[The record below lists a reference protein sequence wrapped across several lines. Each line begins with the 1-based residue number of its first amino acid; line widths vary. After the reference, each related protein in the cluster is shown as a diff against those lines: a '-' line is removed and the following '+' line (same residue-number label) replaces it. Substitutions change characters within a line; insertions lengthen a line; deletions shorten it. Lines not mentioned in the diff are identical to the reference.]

1 MINENQALLN
11 RMHVVLDAIIIIVTY
26 MLAWV
31 LHFQTGFVGD
41 AHFLSFQEYIR
52 VLLFIVPSYLILYA
66 IFNLY
71 SPKRVQGRRLE
82 AWNLFIANAIGLM
95 GAISILYIIREEHIS
110 RTMLFIFFLLNFF
123 TDVII
128 RNIIR
133 TILKKYRSKGYNQK
147 HMILVGYSKSC
158 EAYIDRIKSNPG
170 WGYSVHGILD
180 DQMPSDYSYKGIP
193 IIGRLSKLSSM
204 LAEHKLD
211 EIAITLQLSEF
222 TKLQNIVSICEK
234 SGVHTKFIPDYHKII
249 PTQPYT
255 EDVLGL
261 PVINIRHVP
270 LNLWLNK
277 VTKRAIDIIG
287 SLLAI
292 IVFSPLMLLTIVL
305 IKTTSK
311 GPLIFKQTRI
321 GYMNRPFSMYKFRSM
336 VTQTEESEQKEWTT
350 KNDPRVTGIGKIIR
364 RTSVDELP
372 QLFNV
377 LSGDMSLI
385 GPRPERPQFV
395 EQFQEEIP
403 RYNVKHQVRPG
414 ITGWAQVNGLRG
426 DTSIEK
432 RIEFDLWYIENWT
445 LGLDVKIV
453 FMTVFKGF
461 VNKNAY

>member
-11 RMHVVLDAIIIIVTY
+11 RMHVILDAIIIIATY

-31 LHFQTGFVGD
+31 LRFQTGFVGE
-41 AHFLSFQEYIR
+41 AYFLSFQEYMR
-52 VLLFIVPSYLILYA
+52 VLIIIVPSYILLYA

-71 SPKRVQGRRLE
+71 KPKRVQGRRLE
-82 AWNLFIANAIGLM
+82 AWNVFLANAIGLM
-95 GAISILYIIREEHIS
+95 GAISILYLIREEHIS
-110 RTMLFIFFLLNFF
+110 RTMLFIFFVLNVLF
-123 TDVII
+123 DVIF
-128 RNIIR
+128 RNLVR
-133 TILKKYRSKGYNQK
+133 MILRRYRKKGYNLK

-158 EAYIDRIKSNPG
+158 EAYIDRIIANPG
-170 WGYSVHGILD
+170 WGYAVHGILD
-180 DQMPSDYSYKGIP
+180 DSQPHTYQYKGIP
-193 IIGRLSKLSSM
+193 IIGTLNDLGDILK
-204 LAEHKLD
+204 EHNMD

-222 TKLQNIVSICEK
+222 TKLQKVVTICEK

-270 LNLWLNK
+270 LSNWLYRS
-277 VTKRAIDIIG
+277 VKRIIDIVG
-287 SLLAI
+287 SLVAI
-292 IVFSPLMLLTIVL
+292 ILFSPIFLLSTIL

-321 GYMNRPFSMYKFRSM
+321 GYGNKPFKMYKFRSM

-364 RTSVDELP
+364 RTSIDEIP

-377 LSGDMSLI
+377 LFGSMSLI

-395 EQFQEEIP
+395 EKFQEEIP

-432 RIEFDLWYIENWT
+432 RIEYDLWYIENWT
-445 LGLDVKIV
+445 LGLDIKIV
-453 FMTVFKGF
+453 FMTVFTGF